1 MSRRSHIRSASSD
14 DALRGISNVP
24 PSSFGSENSAVVAQ
38 TPWRKISNGI
48 SQAWKSRKTRVG
60 LGDKTNLQRLDPADV
75 AQRFS
80 DIVENPT
87 HLRLMKKSQL
97 QSAAV
102 IVNEALPE
110 SRRIDPWTQD
120 KEKLR
125 NAIEDVFGFPRT
137 ISPRAPRRSGANSEN
152 TTSRF
157 NSLSEN
163 YPPASTVTTMLL
175 ATPASKASKPSNS
188 VARKPKR
195 HSIDGLPSRGL
206 SDSDFLFGG
215 GSLGTTGKTK
225 GSSGSMIPVSTKK
238 KKGQATLRTIF
249 SQPNTSISS
258 NAHRSPNRPIPSS
271 SPSKTYS
278 ESSSPPSSPLASR
291 STHGSLNILSPVLSR
306 SNSASGIPASA
317 SLGGGLVSASSS
329 GAALSSWGR
338 HSRQGSGKDSISS
351 QQHILVAEDLTMAL
365 LASRV
370 ESHGCV
376 SASSSTSSV
385 GGAFQQQAQQGG
397 GMTASR
403 TRSRMSWVGTT
414 RFLDVV
420 AEEEEEGEGNNGSV
434 EGGEEEGADRPR
446 KRRREECSASS
457 SGFRTRRMRGFAL
470 TSMHSGDLSAH

>member
-14 DALRGISNVP
+14 DALRGISTVP
-24 PSSFGSENSAVVAQ
+24 PPSFGSENSAVVAQ

-48 SQAWKSRKTRVG
+48 SQAWKSRKTRAG
-60 LGDKTNLQRLDPADV
+60 LGDKTNIQSLDPAEI

-80 DIVENPT
+80 DVVENPT
-87 HLRLMKKSQL
+87 HLRLMKKPQL
-97 QSAAV
+97 QSVAV

-137 ISPRAPRRSGANSEN
+137 TSPRAPRRSGEN
-152 TTSRF
+152 AEHTTSRF

-175 ATPASKASKPSNS
+175 ATPASKVSKPNNS

-225 GSSGSMIPVSTKK
+225 GSSGSMIPVSAKK
-238 KKGQATLRTIF
+238 KKGHATLRTIF
-249 SQPNTSISS
+249 SQPNGSISS
-258 NAHRSPNRPIPSS
+258 TAHRSPNRHLPSS

-306 SNSASGIPASA
+306 SNSVSGIPASA
-317 SLGGGLVSASSS
+317 SLGGLVSSSSS
-329 GAALSSWGR
+329 GAAISSWGR
-338 HSRQGSGKDSISS
+338 HSRLGSGKDSISS

-385 GGAFQQQAQQGG
+385 GGSAQQQAQQGG
-397 GMTASR
+397 GLTASR
-403 TRSRMSWVGTT
+403 TRSRMSWVGTA

-420 AEEEEEGEGNNGSV
+420 AEEEEEGEGSV
-434 EGGEEEGADRPR
+434 EAGEEEGADRPR

-470 TSMHSGDLSAH
+470 TSMHSGDFTAH

>member
-1 MSRRSHIRSASSD
+1 M
-14 DALRGISNVP
+14 
-24 PSSFGSENSAVVAQ
+24 PSINFASENGTVAQ

-48 SQAWKSRKTRVG
+48 SQAFKSRKPRVG
-60 LGDKTNLQRLDPADV
+60 LGDKTNTQHLDTADI
-75 AQRFS
+75 AHRFS

-87 HLRLMKKSQL
+87 HLRLMKKPQL
-97 QSAAV
+97 QSVAV

-110 SRRIDPWTQD
+110 GRRIDPWDQD

-137 ISPRAPRRSGANSEN
+137 LSPQAPRRSTEN
-152 TTSRF
+152 TEYATTRF

-163 YPPASTVTTMLL
+163 YPPARTVTTMLL
-175 ATPASKASKPSNS
+175 STPTSKASKPDNS

-195 HSIDGLPSRGL
+195 HSIDGLPSHGL
-206 SDSDFLFGG
+206 SDSNFFFSS

-225 GSSGSMIPVSTKK
+225 ARTGSMIPVSSKK

-249 SQPNTSISS
+249 SQPNASISP
-258 NAHRSPNRPIPSS
+258 NAPRDPNQHFPSS
-271 SPSKTYS
+271 SPSKAFS

-306 SNSASGIPASA
+306 SNSASGIHASA
-317 SLGGGLVSASSS
+317 SLGGLVSSSSS

-338 HSRQGSGKDSISS
+338 HSRQGSGKDSAPSQ

-385 GGAFQQQAQQGG
+385 GGSSQQQAQQGG

-403 TRSRMSWVGTT
+403 TRSRMSWMGTA

-420 AEEEEEGEGNNGSV
+420 AEEEEEGDASNGSA
-434 EGGEEEGADRPR
+434 EGGEDEGDRPR
-446 KRRREECSASS
+446 KRRREATEGSASS
-457 SGFRTRRMRGFAL
+457 SGFRTRKIRGFNL
-470 TSMHSGDLSAH
+470 TSM